1 MDQRVDTADVAAH
14 TGAVP
19 VITSLFPPAPAPA
32 TPAPAA
38 GAPAAGPSRTAERVA
53 TLFASGP
60 AYRALEPSAEPVRAS
75 RRAFAL

>member
-19 VITSLFPPAPAPA
+19 VITSLFPPEPA

>member
-19 VITSLFPPAPAPA
+19 VITSLFPPEPA

-60 AYRALEPSAEPVRAS
+60 AYRALESSADPVRAS